1 MITTQDVTLFCQ
13 KEFLKM
19 ITPTSSKYKHM
30 HAVVCYCSPL
40 ALTVVSELTAEI
52 CVLQT
57 VNKNIDWETRKLRG
71 FMRAEMRDF
80 TRSRTENLD
89 RSASSRGQLVFVAES
104 V

>member
-57 VNKNIDWETRKLRG
+57 VNKNIDWETRKLRDDSCVQRCKISQG
-71 FMRAEMRDF
+71 AEQK
-80 TRSRTENLD
+80 TWIGLHP
-89 RSASSRGQLVFVAES
+89 AE
-104 V
+104 VN